1 MSASEHKDNSI
12 KTFFTNNSDKT
23 LFLKLK
29 RYKDKQAFV
38 AVYDQYLT
46 PIYRFVYFK
55 VNDQA
60 EAEDLTSQ
68 VFLKCWSYIQDGKI
82 TDYGTI
88 RAFLYKVAR
97 NTVIDYYRQKT
108 ENLALDEVKDIVDEQ
123 PISGEA
129 IDQNISV
136 ALIAGQL
143 KKLKDEYREALILK
157 FVNELSTAEIA
168 EILGKTRGN
177 VRVLLHRA
185 ERALKKLVTEEEN
198 KSLVVSR

>member
-1 MSASEHKDNSI
+1 MSASKYKDNSI
-12 KTFFTNNSDKT
+12 KDFFTKNSDKT

-29 RYKDKQAFV
+29 KYKDKQAFV

-55 VNDQA
+55 VNDMA

-108 ENLALDEVKDIVDEQ
+108 ENQPLDEAENVASPEQ
-123 PISGEA
+123 LPPET
-129 IDQNISV
+129 IDNNLSV
-136 ALIAGQL
+136 ALIVSQI
-143 KKLKDEYREALILK
+143 KKLKDEYREVLILK
-157 FVNELSTAEIA
+157 FVNELSTTEIA

-177 VRVLLHRA
+177 IRVLLHRA